1 MPKRLYIAKSALFV
15 IFNFFLVF
23 SFGFS
28 VNADVDIL
36 HEFAGGA
43 GGGKWSQ
50 DSLTLSGDTLYGMTN
65 VGGAADKG
73 VIFSMATN
81 GGGYTNL
88 REFGGGA
95 GDGARPQG
103 SLTLSGTTLY
113 GMTNVG
119 GAADKGV
126 IFSMATNGGSYTNL
140 REFAGGAGDGQKPYG
155 SLTLSGDTLYGM
167 ANVGGAANKGV
178 IFSMGTGGGS
188 YTNLREF
195 AGGAGDGD
203 SPYGSLTLSG
213 NTLYGMTSYG
223 GAANKGVTFSI
234 GTDGGSYTNLHE
246 FAGGAGDGENPRGS
260 LTLSGDTL
268 YGMTYLG
275 GATNKGVT
283 FSIGTDGANYT
294 NLHEFAG
301 GAGDGENPLL
311 GSLILSGST
320 LYGMTGWGGANNKGV
335 TFSMATNGDDYTN
348 LHEFAGYPGDGQNP
362 YGSLILSGDG
372 NTVYGMTR
380 LGGANDYGV
389 IFSAA
394 VPEPS
399 TYALF
404 GIGLFGLII
413 GWLRKQRRTKL
424 QPARL

>member
-234 GTDGGSYTNLHE
+234 GTDG
-246 FAGGAGDGENPRGS
+246 
-260 LTLSGDTL
+260 
-268 YGMTYLG
+268 
-275 GATNKGVT
+275 
-283 FSIGTDGANYT
+283 ANYT